1 MKNKKL
7 YIITLLSISLIS
19 LVLIFLQIKGNKT
32 GSKPAQI
39 SPTYS
44 IKSDYG
50 GSFPINFNIKR
61 DQIQP
66 ISLPYLNASKIV
78 FKENYVREIAKNLGF
93 KGDPQSFNDM
103 KFGAVSFWS
112 EGDRSLFVYPEAE
125 KIHYYLN
132 SFKDSVDKKITDVE
146 IEKIA
151 SDFLIENGILKN
163 RSLKKILISY
173 WSKNPDNQG
182 FKLTNRGA
190 AVLFRVNF
198 SQSEANYEILTP
210 GNQQPLICIK
220 ILADGTIYDA
230 DVTFFSQISEG
241 GTSFKLKDYNEI
253 VKTIGDAK
261 VSSLSN
267 YQLLLADL
275 PPTAIKKAD
284 IDKISIAYL
293 LETEKS
299 SILYPIYVL
308 SGKADVEGY
317 EKPFDIILYLPAISE
332 IRSES

>member
-1 MKNKKL
+1 MKNKKI
-7 YIITLLSISLIS
+7 YIITLLGISLIS
-19 LVLIFLQIKGNKT
+19 LVSIFLKIKGDKT
-32 GSKPAQI
+32 GVKPTQI

-44 IKSDYG
+44 IRSGYD

-61 DQIQP
+61 DQIQS
-66 ISLPYLNASKIV
+66 ISLPYLNASKIA
-78 FKENYVREIAKNLGF
+78 FEENYVRETAKILGF
-93 KGDPQSFNDM
+93 KGEPQGFNDM

-112 EGDRSLFVYPEAE
+112 EGDRSLFIYPEVE

-151 SDFLIENGILKN
+151 SDFLIKNGILKDG
-163 RSLKKILISY
+163 SFKKILISY

-182 FKLTNRGA
+182 FKLANRDD

-198 SQSEANYEILTP
+198 SQSEANYEILSP
-210 GNQQPLICIK
+210 GHQQPSICIK
-220 ILADGTIYDA
+220 ILADGTVYDA
-230 DVTFFSQISEG
+230 DITFFTQISQGE
-241 GTSFKLKDYNEI
+241 TSFKLKDYNEI
-253 VKTIGDAK
+253 VKTIGDTK

-275 PPTAIKKAD
+275 PPTSIKNAD
-284 IDKISIAYL
+284 VDKISIAYL

-308 SGKADVEGY
+308 SGKANVEGY
-317 EKPFDIILYLPAISE
+317 EKPFDIILYLPAIPQN
-332 IRSES
+332 